1 MKQKKSMDLLKSLN
15 TRPLLADR
23 LQLIFSPSFTSI
35 DFDAELLYDSIL
47 QLYFDRSLQKEIGV
61 KIERPKGF
69 VKYLTLSP
77 EFVGD
82 PQNQYFQRVRIS
94 LTKPYSITTE
104 FNFTRYLKHHVK
116 DLPSFQQDYD
126 SSIVVNETNYLNNE
140 TWTKWDLGFVSRLR
154 KDLDRLFYW
163 FAFDIWDAVLPNN
176 QLLPKHVGLP
186 HVEFN
191 REYFVGSGNSLFVIN
206 RLQEFFISDR
216 GASWRHELGML
227 GVNMYGADPKFS
239 VKSNVIN
246 TNKGQTFKFYMGAG
260 IWFKIYRK
268 TKDHIRA
275 EVGFENSFINRKY
288 KTRSYSKVFNRL
300 RCLAQET
307 IKKANIEGIIHL
319 ATCDT
324 VGSPDPL
331 SVSNDFLDRLF
342 SGGCLS
348 NLCKQIDSGT
358 AISDPELVNF
368 IRSHSKISKLFS
380 SNELEKSTKPAYFYD
395 PYGRIRQNYVDS
407 FRVDRIVPPGKLW

>member
-1 MKQKKSMDLLKSLN
+1 MDQLKDLN
-15 TRPLLADR
+15 VRPLLADR
-23 LQLIFSPSFTSI
+23 LQLIFSPSFESI
-35 DFDAELLYDSIL
+35 NFDAELLYDSIL

-104 FNFTRYLKHHVK
+104 FNFIRYLKHHVK
-116 DLPSFQQDYD
+116 DLPSFQENYD
-126 SSIVVNETNYLNNE
+126 RSIIVNETNYINNE

-154 KDLDRLFYW
+154 NDLDRLFYW
-163 FAFDIWDAVLPNN
+163 FAFDIWDAVLPAN

-186 HVEFN
+186 HAEFN
-191 REYFVGSGNSLFVIN
+191 REYFVGSGNSLYVIN
-206 RLQEFFISDR
+206 KLQEFFISDR

-227 GVNMYGADPKFS
+227 GVNIYGADHKFS
-239 VKSNVIN
+239 TKANVIN
-246 TNKGQTFKFYMGAG
+246 TNKGQTFKFYMGNG

-288 KTRSYSKVFNRL
+288 KTRSYAKVFNRL
-300 RCLAQET
+300 RCLAHET
-307 IKKANIEGIIHL
+307 IKKANIEGIMHL
-319 ATCDT
+319 ATCDA
-324 VGSPDPL
+324 VRSPDP
-331 SVSNDFLDRLF
+331 SKASNDFLDRLF
-342 SGGCLS
+342 DGGCLS
-348 NLCKQIDSGT
+348 ALCKQIDSKT
-358 AISDPELVNF
+358 AISDPELVNL
-368 IRSHSKISKLFS
+368 IRSHPRISKLFS
-380 SNELEKSTKPAYFYD
+380 SNELEKSNNPAYFYD
-395 PYGRIRQNYVDS
+395 PYRRIRRNYVDS
-407 FRVDRIVPPGKLW
+407 FRVERIIPHGKVW